1 MPLLVGPHQ
10 CSFIKGRQSTDNII
24 IAQEVFHSMRIKKGV
39 KGYMAVKVDLE
50 KAYDRLRWEFILDT
64 LKDIGLEENFINL
77 IYHCLSSSVMQ
88 VLFNGNHTTKLSPSQ
103 GVRQG
108 DPLSPYLFV
117 LTMERLSHLIQS
129 KVDAKEWQPI
139 VLAKGGPPISHLFFA
154 DDLILFGEASMNQ
167 MNIIS
172 ECLTEFCGAS
182 GAKVS
187 VEKTRLLVS
196 SNVHTNRAKELSNA
210 SGFGLTSDFGKY
222 LGVPIIHARKKNAL
236 FEYIIDKVRKRLS
249 SWKAKN
255 LTFPG
260 RITLTQSVLAAL
272 PTYAMQTTLLPQGV
286 CNKIE

>member
-1 MPLLVGPHQ
+1 
-10 CSFIKGRQSTDNII
+10 
-24 IAQEVFHSMRIKKGV
+24 
-39 KGYMAVKVDLE
+39 
-50 KAYDRLRWEFILDT
+50 
-64 LKDIGLEENFINL
+64 
-77 IYHCLSSSVMQ
+77 
-88 VLFNGNHTTKLSPSQ
+88 
-103 GVRQG
+103 
-108 DPLSPYLFV
+108 
-117 LTMERLSHLIQS
+117 
-129 KVDAKEWQPI
+129 
-139 VLAKGGPPISHLFFA
+139 
-154 DDLILFGEASMNQ
+154 MNQ

-286 CNKIE
+286 CNKLEQLVRNFIWGVAEENQT